1 MDTILFLALLALLYY
16 LHVRDRWWIG
26 FAALI
31 TILFELGHA
40 LTNYRILLKQ
50 TGTDLFF
57 LLLFPPFQLKPV

>member
-31 TILFELGHA
+31 TILLKLGHTITIYTMVLYIFIA
-40 LTNYRILLKQ
+40 KVLKEA
-50 TGTDLFF
+50 
-57 LLLFPPFQLKPV
+57 FQKEE